1 MLAPNTAG
9 TRRMSKLEGEIT
21 KLHQV
26 TNLIWLVLQPYTP
39 YLLDV
44 SLSIYLILF
53 PIYLIL
59 SYLILFYLMLSYRTI
74 YLILSY
80 PILSYPIYL
89 SIYLS
94 TYIFIYIYIDYRH
107 TEQPKSRSKS
117 WKSAKISKTTSKPS
131 WAFTLFSIFLDDF
144 FLWPFPRLSPS
155 SDICGTGGQDRDRL
169 FGTFGTQQ
177 VEAVGAVAVQ
187 GPGFARVMEGQG
199 FRRIPKVTRG
209 LPSTSYVYWVS
220 IN

>member
-1 MLAPNTAG
+1 MFPSLSTL
-9 TRRMSKLEGEIT
+9 S
-21 KLHQV
+21 
-26 TNLIWLVLQPYTP
+26 Y
-39 YLLDV
+39 
-44 SLSIYLILF
+44 SLSILF
-53 PIYLIL
+53 YFIL
-59 SYLILFYLMLSYRTI
+59 SYFILCCLIVLS
-74 YLILSY
+74 ILSY
-80 PILSYPIYL
+80 PILSYPIPSTYQ
-89 SIYLS
+89 SIYLPTS
-94 TYIFIYIYIDYRH
+94 LYIYIDYRH

-187 GPGFARVMEGQG
+187 GPGSARV
-199 FRRIPKVTRG
+199 
-209 LPSTSYVYWVS
+209 
-220 IN
+220 